1 MTTVRKLSRENSSS
15 KILLSMGKSDPNLFK
30 SIQPISFSFVSISA
44 ALIMGFIFGFVIE
57 KGRVFEPS
65 VIIDQ
70 MLLNRFIMIKMFLS
84 AAITSLLVNTIF
96 SLFDNSSKYIQIARN
111 TSFISQIG
119 SIAVICG
126 SFILGVGM
134 TICGACPGTVAIQLG
149 AGTPYSEL
157 ILFGSLIG
165 AIAFAFLTPFTLFQ
179 KLISAKPFP
188 EDRTIDTFFQVPFWI
203 VSVSLF
209 IPLIIFVLI
218 LEYYFP
224 WRSEIN
230 HFDNSD
236 NIFIMYAWA
245 PEISGI
251 FVGLNQIPGMFTQQ
265 SYIGSSGC
273 YSTLAGNVI
282 NIFGDEL
289 TPTII
294 SKNNALKR
302 FGYKNW
308 WQVYY
313 IGAAVF
319 GGFLASYL
327 ANEPKLVTNYKHS
340 GEILGSIIGGFL
352 IMFGARMAGGCTT
365 GNGISGFSSLSFSGA
380 ISVPFM
386 FIGGIVT
393 AFTLKFFSF

>member
-1 MTTVRKLSRENSSS
+1 
-15 KILLSMGKSDPNLFK
+15 
-30 SIQPISFSFVSISA
+30 
-44 ALIMGFIFGFVIE
+44 MGFIFGFVIE